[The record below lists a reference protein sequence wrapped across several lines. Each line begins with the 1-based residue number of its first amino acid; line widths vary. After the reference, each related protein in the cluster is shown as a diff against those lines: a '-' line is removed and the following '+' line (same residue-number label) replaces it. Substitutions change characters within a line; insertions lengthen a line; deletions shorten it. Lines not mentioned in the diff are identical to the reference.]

1 MKNEELRIK
10 NEETAFGVS
19 QLRIKRSINIVLFV
33 SVLLFSACQIQFKMS
48 GTSIDYTQIKTI
60 SIIDFPNR
68 APLVYPPL
76 EQKFNT
82 ALQEIYIRQTRLI
95 LAPRNGDLQLE
106 GEIIGYNLTPMAI
119 GADAFAQE
127 TRLTVTIK
135 VRFVNTKD
143 PKQDFETNMS
153 AHQTFPSSRM
163 ITEVQDELI
172 EEIVRELVENIFNRT
187 VANW

>member
-1 MKNEELRIK
+1 MIDLDMKKQK
-10 NEETAFGVS
+10 NIILEF
-19 QLRIKRSINIVLFV
+19 LLLSI
-33 SVLLFSACQIQFKMS
+33 LLFSSCQIQFKMS
-48 GTSIDYTQIKTI
+48 GASIDYTQIRTI
-60 SIIDFPNR
+60 SIVDFPNR

-76 EQKFNT
+76 EQRFNE
-82 ALQEIYIRQTRLI
+82 ALKDIYTRQTRLT
-95 LAPRNGDLQLE
+95 LTPRNGDLQLE
-106 GEIIGYNLTPMAI
+106 GEIIGYNITPMAI

-127 TRLTVTIK
+127 TRLMVTVR

-143 PKQDFETNMS
+143 STQDFETNMS

-172 EEIVRELVENIFNRT
+172 EEIVKELVQNIYNRT

>member
-1 MKNEELRIK
+1 MKKQNNNPNIILRG
-10 NEETAFGVS
+10 FLLVFV
-19 QLRIKRSINIVLFV
+19 VLF
-33 SVLLFSACQIQFKMS
+33 SSCQIQFKMN
-48 GTSIDYTQIKTI
+48 GASIDYTQIRTI

-68 APLVYPPL
+68 AALVYPPL
-76 EQKFNT
+76 EQRFNE
-82 ALQEIYIRQTRLI
+82 ALKDIYTRQTRLI
-95 LAPRNGDLQLE
+95 FVPRNGDLQLE
-106 GEIIGYNLTPMAI
+106 GEITGYNLTPMAI

-127 TRLTVTIK
+127 TRLTVTVK

-143 PKQDFETNMS
+143 PTQDFETNMS

-172 EEIVRELVENIFNRT
+172 EEIVRELVENIYNRT